1 MKIGLFRHFKVDH
14 RTPAFCNSVEY
25 DKSCLDYENGKIII
39 PGRIDR
45 LAGEYDICYASSMK
59 RAVDTARLVYD
70 GEIIITDE
78 LVEIPL
84 RAIFNTKLKLP
95 FKLWNIIN
103 RMGWLFNSK
112 RVPET
117 KSQSLERVDCFL
129 ANLLTGKNNSA
140 SVLIVSHGLF
150 LATLQIQLSKLGF
163 KGEPFFRA
171 EHSVLYKFEKT

>member
-14 RTPAFCNSVEY
+14 RSPGFCNSEEY
-25 DKSCLDYENGKIII
+25 DKSCLDYEHGKIII
-39 PGRIDR
+39 PGRIHR
-45 LAGEYDICYASSMK
+45 LSGEYGVCYVSSK
-59 RAVDTARLVYD
+59 QRAVDTARLVYE
-70 GEIIITDE
+70 GEIIITDK

-84 RAIFNTKLKLP
+84 RAIYNTKLKLP

-103 RMGWLFNSK
+103 RTGWLFNSK

-117 KSQSLERVDCFL
+117 KSQSLERVDRFL
-129 ANLLTGKNNSA
+129 ADLMTGKNNSA

-150 LATLQIQLSKLGF
+150 LATLQIQLSKMGF

-171 EHSVLYKFEKT
+171 DHGVLYEFEG